1 MFVQRKNSKK
11 FFGAPPRTPTD
22 WVESKENDEGSAFH
36 TVMEYISFAVAC
48 FAMYW
53 VWVILP

>member
-1 MFVQRKNSKK
+1 VHRKNSKK

-22 WVESKENDEGSAFH
+22 WVESKENDQGSAFH

-53 VWVILP
+53 LWVILP